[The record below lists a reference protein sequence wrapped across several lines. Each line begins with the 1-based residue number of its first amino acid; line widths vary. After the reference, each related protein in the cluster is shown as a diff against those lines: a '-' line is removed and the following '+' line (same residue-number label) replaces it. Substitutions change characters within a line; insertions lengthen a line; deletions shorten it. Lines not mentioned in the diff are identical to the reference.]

1 MGVALTLTLA
11 SGRRNPIPARPA
23 PASALPSRAHGRR
36 RTAPSSYGIRPALV
50 SRYGRQ
56 RKNRHPKEK
65 GSGSRGGKLGRST
78 VSHRNE
84 AGGAQVQSTQ
94 DGCGQ
99 PYPASRDMTTPFPF
113 GFLPTMLWDIKP
125 RGNGRPW
132 GMEPAVE
139 DTDGRSVSDRTRP
152 HFFLFGFCSTRS
164 PYRGTGFR
172 YRIRLLPGLACGILP
187 DGTIPWR

>member
-1 MGVALTLTLA
+1 MRPVEHRPYMPP
-11 SGRRNPIPARPA
+11 SG
-23 PASALPSRAHGRR
+23 G
-36 RTAPSSYGIRPALV
+36 
-50 SRYGRQ
+50 
-56 RKNRHPKEK
+56 
-65 GSGSRGGKLGRST
+65 
-78 VSHRNE
+78 
-84 AGGAQVQSTQ
+84 
-94 DGCGQ
+94 GQ

-139 DTDGRSVSDRTRP
+139 DTDGRSASDRTRP
-152 HFFLFGFCSTRS
+152 RFFFFGLCSTRS

-187 DGTIPWR
+187 DGTIPWRYRIRLLPGLACGILPDGTIPWR

>member
-1 MGVALTLTLA
+1 MPP
-11 SGRRNPIPARPA
+11 SG
-23 PASALPSRAHGRR
+23 G
-36 RTAPSSYGIRPALV
+36 
-50 SRYGRQ
+50 
-56 RKNRHPKEK
+56 
-65 GSGSRGGKLGRST
+65 
-78 VSHRNE
+78 
-84 AGGAQVQSTQ
+84 
-94 DGCGQ
+94 GQ

-152 HFFLFGFCSTRS
+152 HFFFFGFCSTRS

>member
-1 MGVALTLTLA
+1 MGVTTLGVALTLTLA

-113 GFLPTMLWDIKP
+113 GCLPAVLWDINPKEM
-125 RGNGRPW
+125 GSLGA
-132 GMEPAVE
+132 MEPAVE
-139 DTDGRSVSDRTRP
+139 DTGGRSASDRTRP
-152 HFFLFGFCSTRS
+152 RFFFFGLCSTRS
-164 PYRGTGFR
+164 P
-172 YRIRLLPGLACGILP
+172 LPGYRLP
-187 DGTIPWR
+187 V

>member
-1 MGVALTLTLA
+1 MPP
-11 SGRRNPIPARPA
+11 SG
-23 PASALPSRAHGRR
+23 G
-36 RTAPSSYGIRPALV
+36 
-50 SRYGRQ
+50 
-56 RKNRHPKEK
+56 
-65 GSGSRGGKLGRST
+65 
-78 VSHRNE
+78 
-84 AGGAQVQSTQ
+84 
-94 DGCGQ
+94 GQ

-152 HFFLFGFCSTRS
+152 HFFFFGFLPTMLWDIKPRGNGRPWGMEPAVEDTDGRSVSDRTRPHFFFFGFCSTRS